1 MFTTMDLST
10 ALTGILC
17 PRMVHYIVTAS
28 LWFVSDKAVYYS
40 SLYSKLY
47 LFCFYESSVLLF
59 WFCLLFYLLTL
70 RMKGRKHEAKM
81 LGSILQSCVYKSER
95 CSSKEI
101 IFDLYSANENFI
113 WLWTPIFPSVLLIV
127 IINLSYWKV
136 VFLLEPWT
144 F

>member
-70 RMKGRKHEAKM
+70 RMKGRKPGNYW
-81 LGSILQSCVYKSER
+81 LLNVYLAN
-95 CSSKEI
+95 
-101 IFDLYSANENFI
+101 DLSFYFTGIPLLPLKPNNE
-113 WLWTPIFPSVLLIV
+113 TLL
-127 IINLSYWKV
+127 N
-136 VFLLEPWT
+136 
-144 F
+144 